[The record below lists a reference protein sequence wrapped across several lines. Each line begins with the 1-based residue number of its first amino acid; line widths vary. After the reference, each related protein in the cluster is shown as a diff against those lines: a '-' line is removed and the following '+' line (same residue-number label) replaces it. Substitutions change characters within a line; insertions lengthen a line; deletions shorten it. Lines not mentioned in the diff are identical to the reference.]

1 MKEGTVLMSVLAGV
15 VVIPVASVLIVRYQ
29 RKHTS
34 KNYDERQKLAQGKA
48 GQAAFLVMYLYLA
61 VFLGIYAWQ
70 GMVYDASVSA
80 AQVSWV
86 LAVGVIA
93 PMLVYH
99 TCCFLTDAGLPLN
112 KKPQQMFAAYCFSGV
127 LEFLNYY
134 LRCWLYPNSRD
145 RFDGHLWLLI
155 SVSSTYLAVLY
166 FMEWRRRRKEAHNGE
181 E

>member
-48 GQAAFLVMYLYLA
+48 GQAAFLVMYLYLT
-61 VFLGIYAWQ
+61 VLLGIYAWK
-70 GMVYDASVSA
+70 GMVHAAEVSA
-80 AQVSWV
+80 AQVSWA
-86 LAVGVIA
+86 LAVGVIV

-99 TCCFLTDAGLPLN
+99 TCCFLTDAALPLN
-112 KKPQQMFAAYCFSGV
+112 GKPQNMFAAYCFSSV

-134 LRCWLYPNSRD
+134 LRCWLYPNGRD
-145 RFDGHLWLLI
+145 RFGGHLWLLI
-155 SVSSTYLAVLY
+155 GVSSAYLAVLY